1 MTLFD
6 KITSKLVDFILF
18 VYTNGYVTRSN
29 QNIIKGT
36 MFYLLVWELRDKG
49 ILAYDG
55 IVNGRKAW
63 KLSEKGEELAKIFSE
78 LRKKG
83 FI

>member
-1 MTLFD
+1 MALFD

-49 ILAYDG
+49 ILVYDG

-63 KLSEKGEELAKIFSE
+63 KLSGKGEELAKIFSE